1 MSDRRALLARL
12 APLLLIGV
20 LSVALLPDTG
30 TGLRLPS
37 ADILPASEMRA
48 ALDRLDEDATVL
60 VGFDPDLGT
69 YAEIRPTVRA
79 LVADLLGRG
88 ATLAFVS
95 LTPEGRALAIAE
107 LGRLER
113 LAVGPGAVVDLGFL
127 PGAEAALVRLAR
139 GIGPVPADALVAGLP
154 RETTLSGA
162 AMAVVVGGN
171 DLGARSWVEQVA
183 PRADDLEI
191 VAVAPTVLLP
201 ELQPYI
207 ASGQLAALL
216 ATPRDGAAYRESLD
230 LGALDPV
237 TDPRPGAPPLAIL
250 VGVLVAIGVLGE
262 AVGARAAG
270 ALRAQRTREVT

>member
-12 APLLLIGV
+12 VPLLLIGV
-20 LSVALLPDTG
+20 LSVALLPNTG
-30 TGLRLPS
+30 IGLRLPS
-37 ADILPASEMRA
+37 ADASPASEMSA

-79 LVADLLGRG
+79 LVVDLLGRG

-113 LAVGPGAVVDLGFL
+113 LGAGEGAVVDLGFL

-139 GIGPVPADALVAGLP
+139 GIGPVPADGLVARLP

-183 PRADDLEI
+183 PRTDDLEI

-201 ELQPYI
+201 ELQPYL

-216 ATPRDGAAYRESLD
+216 ATPRDGAAYRESFD
-230 LGALDPV
+230 PGALDPV

-262 AVGARAAG
+262 AVGGRAAG